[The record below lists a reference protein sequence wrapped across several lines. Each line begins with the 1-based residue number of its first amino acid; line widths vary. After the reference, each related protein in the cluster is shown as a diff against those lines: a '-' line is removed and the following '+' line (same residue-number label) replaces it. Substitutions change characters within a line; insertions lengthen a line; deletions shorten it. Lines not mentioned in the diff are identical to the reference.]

1 MKYAKKPTICPDC
14 GCTRITV
21 RCVNPS
27 QDGHGEPMCWWCLMC
42 GAIIEA
48 GGRRDFR
55 VTGYDMDRPRASK
68 PRRIKD
74 NYTEA
79 EA

>member
-14 GCTRITV
+14 ACTRIAV
-21 RCVNPS
+21 RYVNPS

-48 GGRRDFR
+48 GGRKDFR
-55 VTGYDMDRPRASK
+55 VTAYDMDRPRASK
-68 PRRIKD
+68 PRRV
-74 NYTEA
+74 TV
-79 EA
+79 